1 MQVCVMTEADKNTL
15 PFLMASLKEVQD
27 TVRAYDAKAQIVG
40 VGYIFAIGIIINLG
54 TRITNM
60 PETGAVAI
68 TFAWVVF
75 IFPIVLF
82 GAVLYPSRKV
92 SPGLGEQGSRAHRTF
107 YVEPEHIHD
116 VDAYLAT
123 VEASNPKKEIAY
135 EILKTAN
142 LREIKRHRFL
152 RALWAAAMSF
162 VIMFF
167 GQLLRAE
174 QLLPI

>member
-1 MQVCVMTEADKNTL
+1 MTGTDKNTL
-15 PFLMASLKEVQD
+15 PFLMASLKEVQG
-27 TVRAYDAKAQIVG
+27 TVRAYDTKAQIVG

-54 TRITNM
+54 ARIANM
-60 PETGAVAI
+60 PEMGVVTI
-68 TFAWVVF
+68 FLAWLVF

-92 SPGLGEQGSRAHRTF
+92 SPRLGEQGSHAHRTF

-116 VDAYLAT
+116 VDAYLAL
-123 VEASNPKKEIAY
+123 VEAGNPKKEIAY
-135 EILKTAN
+135 EIVKTAG
-142 LREIKRHRFL
+142 LREIKRRRFL

-162 VIMFF
+162 VVMFL

-174 QLLPI
+174 GLLPI

>member
-1 MQVCVMTEADKNTL
+1 MTGADNNTL

-27 TVRAYDAKAQIVG
+27 TVRSYDTKAQIVG

-54 TRITNM
+54 TRVANT
-60 PETGAVAI
+60 PEMGAVTI
-68 TFAWVVF
+68 SLAWLVF

-92 SPGLGEQGSRAHRTF
+92 SPGLGEQGSHAHRTF

-116 VDAYLAT
+116 VDAYLAV
-123 VEASNPKKEIAY
+123 VEASNPNKEIAY
-135 EILKTAN
+135 EIVKTAG
-142 LREIKRHRFL
+142 LREIKRRRFL

-162 VIMFF
+162 VVMFL
-167 GQLLRAE
+167 GQMLRAE
-174 QLLPI
+174 GLLPI

>member
-1 MQVCVMTEADKNTL
+1 MTETDKNTL

-27 TVRAYDAKAQIVG
+27 TVRAYDTKAQIVG

-54 TRITNM
+54 IRIANM
-60 PETGAVAI
+60 PEMGAVTI
-68 TFAWVVF
+68 TLAWLVF

-92 SPGLGEQGSRAHRTF
+92 APRLGEQGSLAHRTF

-116 VDAYLAT
+116 VDAYLAA
-123 VEASNPKKEIAY
+123 VEASDPKKEIAY
-135 EILKTAN
+135 EIVKIAG
-142 LREIKRHRFL
+142 LREIKRRRFL

-162 VIMFF
+162 VVMFL

-174 QLLPI
+174 DLLPI

>member
-1 MQVCVMTEADKNTL
+1 MTGTDKNTL

-27 TVRAYDAKAQIVG
+27 TVRAYDTKAQIVG

-54 TRITNM
+54 TRIANM
-60 PETGAVAI
+60 PEMGVVTI
-68 TFAWVVF
+68 FLAWLIF

-92 SPGLGEQGSRAHRTF
+92 APRLGEQASFALRTF

-116 VDAYLAT
+116 VDAYLAA
-123 VEASNPKKEIAY
+123 VEAGDPKKEIAY
-135 EILKTAN
+135 EIVKTAG
-142 LREIKRHRFL
+142 LREIKRRRFL

-162 VIMFF
+162 VVMFL
-167 GQLLRAE
+167 GQMLRAE
-174 QLLPI
+174 GLLPI